1 MRVISTYG
9 IHHTSSES
17 ALIVYLGD
25 VYWWKK
31 HQDHRAMPLITIR
44 RHYGAFHTHAK
55 IWQSG
60 FFWLTMYEDTILS
73 GDVERVRGM
82 GISIQE
88 MPYHSP
94 TTFTL
99 SSSMSKN

>member
-60 FFWLTMYEDTILS
+60 FFWLTMYEDTKNFVSRCGACQWHGNFNSRDAIPLTNNLHIELF
-73 GDVERVRGM
+73 DV
-82 GISIQE
+82 
-88 MPYHSP
+88 
-94 TTFTL
+94 
-99 SSSMSKN
+99 

>member
-60 FFWLTMYEDTILS
+60 FFWLTMYEDTKNFVRRCGACQRHGNINSRDAIPLTNNLHIELF
-73 GDVERVRGM
+73 DV
-82 GISIQE
+82 
-88 MPYHSP
+88 
-94 TTFTL
+94 
-99 SSSMSKN
+99 